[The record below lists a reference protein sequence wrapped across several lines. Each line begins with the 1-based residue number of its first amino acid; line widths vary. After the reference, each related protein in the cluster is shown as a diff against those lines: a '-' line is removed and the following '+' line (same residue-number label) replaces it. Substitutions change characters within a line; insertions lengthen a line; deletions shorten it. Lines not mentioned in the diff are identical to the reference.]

1 MTVRYAIY
9 LMPEPNSALWRF
21 GSSVIGYDAASK
33 RVVDHPRH
41 PAFQEPKALRAT
53 EAPRRYGFHGTLK
66 APFAL
71 ADGTTEAGLVEHARA
86 FANARTRQPG
96 PVLEVA
102 MVDEF
107 VALVSEGDA
116 AGQIDTLAA
125 DCVREFDPF
134 RGPISE
140 ADLLRRL
147 AAPLTPRE
155 RAHLDRWGY
164 PYVFEDFRFHM
175 SLTGALAHD
184 VRDEL
189 LRALQELYVPVRTRL
204 DIDAIAI
211 FKQPD
216 RSSRFHVLER
226 MRFRE

>member
-1 MTVRYAIY
+1 MTERYAIY
-9 LMPEPNSALWRF
+9 FMPEPNSALWQF
-21 GSSVIGYDAASK
+21 GSSVIGYDAALK
-33 RVVDHPRH
+33 QVVDHPRH
-41 PAFQEPKALRAT
+41 QAFQEPTASRAT

-71 ADGTTEAGLVEHARA
+71 RDGTTEAGLIEHARA
-86 FANARTRQPG
+86 FANARARQTG
-96 PVLEVA
+96 PTLEVA
-102 MVDEF
+102 MVDAF

-116 AGQIDTLAA
+116 ASPFDRLAA

-140 ADLLRRL
+140 ADMLRRL
-147 AAPLTPRE
+147 ATPLSPRE
-155 RAHLDRWGY
+155 SNHLHRWGY

-189 LRALQELYVPVRTRL
+189 LPALQELYVPVRKAL

-216 RSSRFHVLER
+216 RLSRFHVLER
-226 MRFRE
+226 MRFRD